1 MELLKYCKSMMHNVL
16 LQLQRNTKG
25 KAKLDFGTAAAM
37 VLFNFKN
44 SFMCIITS
52 CDDITVM

>member
-1 MELLKYCKSMMHNVL
+1 MHNVL

-52 CDDITVM
+52 CDYITVM